1 MSEIKQITL
10 FGNLSGTLK
19 NDYCVLAQNNKIYC
33 GAHGA
38 SSLLEIDP
46 ITHNVSQFGS
56 LGTTNAKFEGI
67 VT

>member
-1 MSEIKQITL
+1 
-10 FGNLSGTLK
+10 
-19 NDYCVLAQNNKIYC
+19 VLAQNNKIYC
-33 GAHGA
+33 GAHGG

-56 LGTTNAKFEGI
+56 LGTTNSKFEGI